1 MKKRRIRVDWPN
13 GSTSYY
19 ESISACAKSLGIT
32 TASVY
37 NYLRGKRVMGIKFSY
52 SDMTGEEELI
62 RQVMQINPVVR
73 IDD

>member
-32 TASVY
+32 NMSVY
-37 NYLRGKRVMGIKFSY
+37 NYLHGKCVMGIKFSY

-73 IDD
+73 ID